1 MHSSPARHHVVLWLA
16 MLAFGPPVDA
26 NAHRLSVLNP
36 ARIAGTR
43 RYRSRYLEDD
53 RPKRPQAAHND
64 GRTTRDRPREVLS
77 NRHSALGD
85 C

>member
-36 ARIAGTR
+36 ARLG
-43 RYRSRYLEDD
+43 
-53 RPKRPQAAHND
+53 
-64 GRTTRDRPREVLS
+64 
-77 NRHSALGD
+77 RHSTLPVPLSGRRQAQTPTGSV
-85 C
+85 